1 MSLLRVTQ
9 VMEKHIWVEEASVL
23 RYGPSRF
30 YKDNRFK
37 GPYVVILRKTIGK
50 WWMYVDFT
58 NLNKDCPKNNFPLP
72 KTKRLVDSI
81 TGFEFPSY
89 DQENYGEEFP
99 SYLNANSKCHQIS
112 IHQDDEEKTLFLM
125 ENGTFCYRA
134 LPFGL
139 KNTRVTY

>member
-1 MSLLRVTQ
+1 
-9 VMEKHIWVEEASVL
+9 
-23 RYGPSRF
+23 
-30 YKDNRFK
+30 
-37 GPYVVILRKTIGK
+37 
-50 WWMYVDFT
+50 MYVDFT

-112 IHQDDEEKTLFLM
+112 RHQDDEEKTLFLM